1 MENEDQSQ
9 QNLKSREGFSYQST
23 SREDTSR
30 EDTSGKDTAGE
41 DMGATFDL
49 SESVHEAK
57 FDVTAELAS
66 TNEADPGRPV
76 KSSAAEKPE
85 IIEGMQIG
93 RYRIRSLLG
102 QGGMGSVFLAYDEVL
117 ARDVALKIPKFDNAA
132 KPETLK
138 RFHREAR
145 TAANVAHP
153 NLCPVFDIGEIDG
166 WQFIAMAYIKGF
178 PLSDYTSGVKFISQ
192 RGIAEI
198 VNKVALG
205 LQEAHL
211 SGIMHRDLK
220 PANIMLDHRNEPI
233 VMDFGLACPQEPDD
247 DRLTKDGMVIGSPA
261 YMSPEQIRGVQK
273 EITHA
278 TDIYSLGVV
287 LYEMLSGRL
296 PYKAESTIA
305 LIGQILTV
313 DPLPVETHR
322 PDIDSRLAGVC
333 ATAMAKKVEHRFRT
347 MTDFADALQAYLQ
360 GAFGQDAQVAD
371 STEHAA
377 LKEQVKLAKRFCQTG
392 RRAAAIPILEEI
404 LLADTSDEYCVEV
417 RAWARQQLTDLKEP
431 SRDSSRQKPEQNLD
445 LAGQMKNA
453 FSGLDAVI
461 PKMPAIPKA
470 PSTNASAF
478 ETSLM
483 QNLYASEKRETEHP
497 DEQPEPKVKE
507 SSEETIEER
516 SPQAKAPRSIADIL
530 NEMRESA
537 VLRINRDSLSPTG
550 QKDQDDTGHKS

>member
-9 QNLKSREGFSYQST
+9 QNLKSTEAFSHQST
-23 SREDTSR
+23 A
-30 EDTSGKDTAGE
+30 GKDPAGK
-41 DMGATFDL
+41 DRGATCDL
-49 SESVHEAK
+49 SESVNEAK
-57 FDVTAELAS
+57 FDVTADLAS
-66 TNEADPGRPV
+66 TNEADSDRAL
-76 KSSAAEKPE
+76 KSGAVEKPE
-85 IIEGMQIG
+85 ITAGMQIG

-117 ARDVALKIPKFDNAA
+117 ARDVALKIPKFDSAA

-166 WQFIAMAYIKGF
+166 WQFIAMAYIKGC
-178 PLSDYTSGVKFISQ
+178 PLSDYTLGEKSVSQ

-198 VNKVALG
+198 INKVALG
-205 LQEAHL
+205 LQEAHH

-220 PANIMLDHRNEPI
+220 PANIMLDHRSEPI
-233 VMDFGLACPQEPDD
+233 VMDFGLACTQELDD

-296 PYKAESTIA
+296 PYENAESTIA

-313 DPLPVETHR
+313 DPPPVETHNSE
-322 PDIDSRLAGVC
+322 IDSGLADIC
-333 ATAMAKKVEHRFRT
+333 AKAMAKKVEHRFQT
-347 MTDFADALQAYLQ
+347 MEDFADALKTYLQ
-360 GAFGQDAQVAD
+360 DTVGLDA
-371 STEHAA
+371 SMLNSPEHVG

-392 RRAAAIPILEEI
+392 RQTAAIPILEEI
-404 LLADTSDEYCVEV
+404 LLTDASDESCIEA
-417 RAWARQQLTDLKEP
+417 RAWARQQLADLKHASP
-431 SRDSSRQKPEQNLD
+431 DAAPQKPKQPND
-445 LAGQMKNA
+445 LAGQMTDA
-453 FSGLDAVI
+453 FSGLDSVI
-461 PKMPAIPKA
+461 PKMPATPKA
-470 PSTNASAF
+470 PSTIASAF
-478 ETSLM
+478 ETSIM
-483 QNLYASEKRETEHP
+483 QNLYASEKRAS
-497 DEQPEPKVKE
+497 DRQDKQPEQKAKDSRKE
-507 SSEETIEER
+507 ASEEHST
-516 SPQAKAPRSIADIL
+516 QAKAPGSIADVL

-537 VLRINRDSLSPTG
+537 AFRIGGDAESAER
-550 QKDQDDTGHKS
+550 QEDQDDAGQKS